1 MVSPRP
7 QQPYLKSGTYD
18 NENNTF
24 GDVNNL
30 MRFFATKAMRASL
43 SSPPLAHQI
52 GELECVVDR
61 ATLRIYWK
69 INGNLHFIQL
79 T

>member
-43 SSPPLAHQI
+43 SSPPLAHQV
-52 GELECVVDR
+52 GELEWVFDR
-61 ATLRIYWK
+61 VALRLYVK
-69 INGNLHFIQL
+69 VNGLLRYVQF